1 MSLDIDE
8 QYEKIYRYC
17 YLRVRHKET
26 AEDLTQETF
35 LRYLEHPHY
44 SSEDKTLQLLY
55 TIAGNLCTDEFRKK
69 KPTTEL
75 SDTESDGKDMEEDVL
90 SGYELKM
97 ALDKLSSEDREI
109 VLLRFLNGVPLNVI
123 AKLYNISR
131 FSLSRRINRIL
142 SSLKEYMGKEELI
155 LPIRKNS
162 DFRKP
167 SVSPN
172 PIRKRNSL
180 RNSENA
186 TPKSRKSPLCP

>member
-69 KPTTEL
+69 KPTEL
-75 SDTESDGKDMEEDVL
+75 PDTESDGKNMEEDVL
-90 SGYELKM
+90 SGFELKM
-97 ALDKLSSEDREI
+97 ALEKLSSEDREI

-123 AKLYNISR
+123 ATRLGISYGAVKLRHQKALKILRDRIS
-131 FSLSRRINRIL
+131 
-142 SSLKEYMGKEELI
+142 G
-155 LPIRKNS
+155 
-162 DFRKP
+162 
-167 SVSPN
+167 
-172 PIRKRNSL
+172 
-180 RNSENA
+180 
-186 TPKSRKSPLCP
+186 

>member
-1 MSLDIDE
+1 MDIDE

-69 KPTTEL
+69 KPTEL

-90 SGYELKM
+90 SGFELKM

-155 LPIRKNS
+155 
-162 DFRKP
+162 
-167 SVSPN
+167 
-172 PIRKRNSL
+172 
-180 RNSENA
+180 
-186 TPKSRKSPLCP
+186 

>member
-17 YLRVRHKET
+17 YLRIRHKET

-69 KPTTEL
+69 KPTEL

-142 SSLKEYMGKEELI
+142 SSLKDYMGKEELI
-155 LPIRKNS
+155 
-162 DFRKP
+162 
-167 SVSPN
+167 
-172 PIRKRNSL
+172 
-180 RNSENA
+180 
-186 TPKSRKSPLCP
+186 

>member
-69 KPTTEL
+69 KPTEL

-90 SGYELKM
+90 SGFELKM

-155 LPIRKNS
+155 
-162 DFRKP
+162 
-167 SVSPN
+167 
-172 PIRKRNSL
+172 
-180 RNSENA
+180 
-186 TPKSRKSPLCP
+186 